1 MWNCDGHL
9 ASWRTA
15 AFSLEMDL
23 SRPNRGI
30 SEWTRGGVKLPRM
43 RLLSAIWQ
51 PARSSS
57 DAETIEDCYPRG
69 RDLIVT
75 YAQTPERSVRP
86 QVYWRVLGDESNGDS
101 AGPMPLGV
109 EWIGSMQTSFLDS
122 QPQVDSVS
130 EFDSADWKLE
140 SVDCYGC
147 PAFVARPTD
156 GKSPSILIAAHP
168 SDCQVHQMD
177 ESSSDTVALRFRLF
191 TESLEKG
198 VIRRG
203 RIRAHLLDTPSNEA
217 TIERAISQFLASEPP
232 LTT

>member
-23 SRPNRGI
+23 SRPSRGI
-30 SEWTRGGVKLPRM
+30 SDWARGGVKLPPM

-57 DAETIEDCYPRG
+57 DVETIEDCYSRG
-69 RDLIVT
+69 RDFIVT

-86 QVYWRVLGDESNGDS
+86 QVYWRMLVDESQGSS
-101 AGPMPLGV
+101 AGPMLSGV
-109 EWIGSMQTSFLDS
+109 EWIVSMQTSFLDS

-130 EFDSADWKLE
+130 EFDPSDWKLE
-140 SVDCYGC
+140 AVDRCGC

-156 GKSPSILIAAHP
+156 GKSASILIAAHP
-168 SDCQVHQMD
+168 SDCQVHQLD
-177 ESSSDTVALRFRLF
+177 ESSVEAVALRFRLF

-203 RIRAHLLDTPSNEA
+203 RIRVYLLDNPSNEVV
-217 TIERAISQFLASEPP
+217 ERAISQFLASAPP